1 MAKLLKSKP
10 IQPLYTRGGTPIVD
24 GFDPLGPGV
33 PTNTPFPTEVQNP
46 NQLEPSQMRGAAGT
60 VGIGRGRGNAGPART
75 GAFGYGIRSRSF
87 EQYNAPITDP
97 RSQQPGAPI
106 SNRPIVPL
114 DPGNPGGG
122 AGANFN
128 RPRPG
133 GSAGPAPRTPNVRDI
148 STPAPASGMQATSLG
163 RPLASVGVRAS
174 SVGRS
179 TASAAGRVTATPAKA
194 ASASAPKP
202 AAPAA
207 ATPTTSTKS
216 TKKTGKSG
224 SLLRR

>member
-97 RSQQPGAPI
+97 RRQEPGAPI
-106 SNRPIVPL
+106 SNRPIVPI

-133 GSAGPAPRTPNVRDI
+133 TSAGPAPKAPSVRDI

-163 RPLASVGVRAS
+163 RPLADVGVRGASVSRSAVSSARPAVAPSTTAAS
-174 SVGRS
+174 S
-179 TASAAGRVTATPAKA
+179 AAKNAVAT
-194 ASASAPKP
+194 KP
-202 AAPAA
+202 AA
-207 ATPTTSTKS
+207 
-216 TKKTGKSG
+216 KKG
-224 SLLRR
+224 SKTRLSRSMA

>member
-97 RSQQPGAPI
+97 RSQEPGAPI
-106 SNRPIVPL
+106 SNRPIVPI

-163 RPLASVGVRAS
+163 RPLTNVGVRGASVSKSTVSSARPAVAPSTTAAS
-174 SVGRS
+174 S
-179 TASAAGRVTATPAKA
+179 AAKNAVAT
-194 ASASAPKP
+194 KP
-202 AAPAA
+202 AA
-207 ATPTTSTKS
+207 
-216 TKKTGKSG
+216 KKG
-224 SLLRR
+224 SKTRLSRSMA

>member
-1 MAKLLKSKP
+1 MPKLLKSKP

-24 GFDPLGPGV
+24 GFDPLGPGA
-33 PTNTPFPTEVQNP
+33 PINTPFPTEVQNP
-46 NQLEPSQMRGAAGT
+46 NQLEPSQMSGAAGT

-106 SNRPIVPL
+106 SNRPIVPIEG
-114 DPGNPGGG
+114 DDGRMRG
-122 AGANFN
+122 AGAGNG
-128 RPRPG
+128 RG
-133 GSAGPAPRTPNVRDI
+133 GGPTSRGLDVRDI
-148 STPAPASGMQATSLG
+148 STPPASTGMRAMSLG
-163 RPLASVGVRAS
+163 SPLASVGVRAA

>member
-1 MAKLLKSKP
+1 MPKLLKSKP
-10 IQPLYTRGGTPIVD
+10 IQPLYTRGGTPIAD
-24 GFDPLGPGV
+24 GFDPLGPDV

-106 SNRPIVPL
+106 SNRPIVPI

-122 AGANFN
+122 SGANFN

-133 GSAGPAPRTPNVRDI
+133 ESAGPAPRTPNVRDI
-148 STPAPASGMQATSLG
+148 STPAPASGMPATSLS
-163 RPLASVGVRAS
+163 RPLTNVGVRGASVSRSTVSSARTAVAPSPTAAS
-174 SVGRS
+174 S
-179 TASAAGRVTATPAKA
+179 AAKNAVVT
-194 ASASAPKP
+194 KP
-202 AAPAA
+202 AA
-207 ATPTTSTKS
+207 
-216 TKKTGKSG
+216 KKG
-224 SLLRR
+224 SKTRLSRSMA